1 MVRKGAILSLRRF
14 SFVGEFEYN
23 KAIVCVQIVKYH
35 GYY

>member
-14 SFVGEFEYN
+14 SFVGKFEYN
-23 KAIVCVQIVKYH
+23 MAIECVYIVKYR